1 MHVGTSI
8 CAPSIKC
15 MHFSTRVCVHC
26 LDIGNGIHHVYSGLV
41 YAWGPARWSWMQESS
56 LSSRQSPQW
65 PLETT
70 VLISQ
75 GKEMQLGRQGSGVQR
90 SGGYR
95 GQLYAV

>member
-1 MHVGTSI
+1 
-8 CAPSIKC
+8 
-15 MHFSTRVCVHC
+15 
-26 LDIGNGIHHVYSGLV
+26 
-41 YAWGPARWSWMQESS
+41 MQESS

-75 GKEMQLGRQGSGVQR
+75 GKEMELGRQGSGVQR

-95 GQLYAV
+95 GQLYAM